1 MPRKASMLSLETTDP
16 AIANFIHGKDAP
28 AQPTLPPV
36 KVETNGGGTPPLA
49 EPAAATTPPA
59 APARTRKTAA
69 RPKETA
75 ATPELARVT
84 YKVDATVHFRLKLL
98 ALKKRRKLH
107 ELANEALLAYLE
119 AQGAE

>member
-1 MPRKASMLSLETTDP
+1 MLSLETTDP

-36 KVETNGGGTPPLA
+36 KVETNGGGTPPPA
-49 EPAAATTPPA
+49 EPAAATPPA

-75 ATPELARVT
+75 AAPELARGT
-84 YKVDATVHFRLKLL
+84 YKVDAAVHFRLKLL